1 LRKNR
6 NEEATRVV
14 RRSQHTFSWGP
25 DQGIHAPDNS
35 RVYANRAHP
44 CLCAIVRR
52 YFESY
57 PDDRP
62 EKDAR
67 LRHHPSI
74 LRDPDETPEDPDA
87 PDNGDRSPAEG
98 VVNELESRL
107 FKGRKVMVFAGLS
120 LAARSPSP
128 PRRCAHR
135 LCPKISE
142 NPARRDNR
150 APGRHWPPW
159 T

>member
-1 LRKNR
+1 MPR
-6 NEEATRVV
+6 TT
-14 RRSQHTFSWGP
+14 HGFTP
-25 DQGIHAPDNS
+25 TAPTL
-35 RVYANRAHP
+35 VFVL
-44 CLCAIVRR
+44 LCVDILKVTQTI
-52 YFESY
+52 E
-57 PDDRP
+57 P

-120 LAARSPSP
+120 LAALASLLLLR
-128 PRRCAHR
+128 PRAA
-135 LCPKISE
+135 
-142 NPARRDNR
+142 PAVAAAAND
-150 APGRHWPPW
+150 
-159 T
+159 